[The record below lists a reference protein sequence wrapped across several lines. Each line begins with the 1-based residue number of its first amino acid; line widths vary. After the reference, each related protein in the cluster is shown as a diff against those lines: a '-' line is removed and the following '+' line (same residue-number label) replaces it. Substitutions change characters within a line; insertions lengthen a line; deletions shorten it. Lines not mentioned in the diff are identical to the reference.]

1 MSYEELDKSCLDM
14 HNLQK
19 IVHFNTIKCMNIR
32 IDKAGLWNILE
43 GWSEYVRPRIR
54 LVACGGTALTIQDL
68 KSSTKDVDFMVPKE
82 QEYIALISTIRK
94 LGYRRQTGTGWSRGD
109 DYLFDL
115 FLGNKVYTTELLE
128 SPLEEGN
135 HIPIR
140 TCGKIFVSALNDYD
154 LIITKMF
161 RGTSVDIEDCLTLI
175 KARGKAFDL
184 DRLDGRY
191 RETAQ
196 YDLNP
201 DRMVA
206 NLQSLLSRL

>member
-1 MSYEELDKSCLDM
+1 MKL
-14 HNLQK
+14 
-19 IVHFNTIKCMNIR
+19 R

-43 GWSEYVRPRIR
+43 GWSEYARRRIH
-54 LVACGGTALTIQDL
+54 LVACGGTALTLQDL
-68 KSSTKDVDFMVPKE
+68 KPSTKDVDFMVPDE
-82 QEYIALISTIRK
+82 QEYKALISTILR
-94 LGYRRQTGTGWSRGD
+94 LGYRQRTGTGWSRGD

-115 FLGNKVYTTELLE
+115 FLGNRVYTTELLE

-135 HIPIR
+135 HIPVR

-161 RGTSVDIEDCLTLI
+161 RGTSVDINDCLALI

-191 RETAQ
+191 RETAK

-201 DRMVA
+201 DRMVV

>member
-1 MSYEELDKSCLDM
+1 MYRL
-14 HNLQK
+14 
-19 IVHFNTIKCMNIR
+19 R
-32 IDKAGLWNILE
+32 IDKDSLWNILE
-43 GWSEYVRPRIR
+43 GWSEYAPRGVH

-68 KSSTKDVDFMVPKE
+68 KPSTKDVDFLVPDE
-82 QEYIALISTIRK
+82 QEYKALISTIRK
-94 LGYRRQTGTGWSRGD
+94 LGYRRRTGTGWSRRD

-115 FLGNKVYTTELLE
+115 FLGKKVYTTELLE

-140 TCGKIFVSALNDYD
+140 PCGKILVSALNDYD

-161 RGTSVDIEDCLTLI
+161 RGTSVDIEDCLALI
-175 KARGKAFDL
+175 RARGKAFDL

-201 DRMVA
+201 DRMVC
-206 NLQSLLSRL
+206 NLQSLLSRLMEA